1 MNSIYRDQAAR
12 FLPYLTGPQ
21 VKEIADKEEAV
32 VVLPIGSIEQHGPH
46 LPVYTDSI
54 LPLETLNM
62 ALSRLPDDFP
72 AWFLPVV
79 PYGKSIEHLVPYG
92 KSNEY
97 AERAGT
103 FTLSTETFL
112 QVLMEIG
119 RSVARNG
126 FKRLLILNG
135 HGGNVE
141 VMELAIRDLREETGL
156 YAFGLSTFALAR
168 SLPPAPDWSEDE
180 ALLGIHAGAGET
192 SKVLHICPELVHM
205 DLAPD
210 SLPRHLTRFIESPF
224 RGPLSFGWMIGDLT
238 STGVVGNAKMADAER
253 GELVLSHG
261 ADELADLI
269 RTISVFEFEPHEEAG
284 K

>member
-1 MNSIYRDQAAR
+1 MNSIYRDQEAR

-32 VVLPIGSIEQHGPH
+32 VVLPVGSIEQHGPH

-54 LPLETLNM
+54 LPLETLNL

-79 PYGKSIEHLVPYG
+79 PYGKSNEH
-92 KSNEY
+92 

-103 FTLSTETFL
+103 FTLSTETFI

-141 VMELAIRDLREETGL
+141 VVELALRDLREETDL
-156 YAFGLSTFALAR
+156 YTFGLNTFALAR
-168 SLPPAPDWSEDE
+168 SVPPAPGWSEDE
-180 ALLGIHAGAGET
+180 ALLGIHSGAGET
-192 SKVLHICPELVHM
+192 SKLLHICPELVHM
-205 DLAPD
+205 DLAPE

-238 STGVVGNAKMADAER
+238 STGVVGNPKTADAEW

-269 RTISVFEFEPHEEAG
+269 RTISVFEFEPQEEAG

>member
-1 MNSIYRDQAAR
+1 MNSIYRDQEAR

-32 VVLPIGSIEQHGPH
+32 VVLPVGSIEQHGPH

-54 LPLETLNM
+54 LPLETLNL

-79 PYGKSIEHLVPYG
+79 PYGKSNEH
-92 KSNEY
+92 

-103 FTLSTETFL
+103 FTLSTETFI

-141 VMELAIRDLREETGL
+141 VVELALRDLREETDL
-156 YAFGLSTFALAR
+156 YTFGLNTFALAR
-168 SLPPAPDWSEDE
+168 SVPPAPDWSEDE
-180 ALLGIHAGAGET
+180 ALLGIHSGAGET
-192 SKVLHICPELVHM
+192 SKLLHICPELVHM
-205 DLAPD
+205 DLAPE

-238 STGVVGNAKMADAER
+238 STGVVGNAKTADAEW

-269 RTISVFEFEPHEEAG
+269 RTISVFEFEPQEEAG